1 MKTNPIK
8 LEKKLKLKFSD
19 QKIFI
24 KSLTH
29 KSFDSI
35 NNNEKIEFLGDRV
48 LGLIIAKKLLELY
61 PDEKEGVL
69 DKKFASLVNKK
80 KCLEIAKKI
89 ELEKYI
95 LVLNPKNKKIEIE
108 DKIVAD
114 CLEALIGAI
123 YLDKG
128 LNFTEK
134 FILNLWSEHITA
146 SVITQIDAKTK
157 LQEYSL
163 KIFKVLPIY
172 KLISNTGPRHKPL
185 FKVAVKLKNTK
196 FFTAEGTSKKD
207 AEQNAAS
214 LCLQDIF
221 KKMNWDD
228 SAYLVSKNRYSE
240 NSIIA
245 EVFTE
250 NHGKISGIIFGGTSK
265 KIKNYL
271 QIGNKIYVNY
281 NSKSVT
287 RIGYFKIEILKALT
301 PLYFDQNQKLS
312 CITSAMHLIKLLT
325 AEAQSNKEIF
335 KLIDKFFEIL
345 NSENW
350 IQKYIFWEL
359 ELLKL
364 LGYDLELKT
373 MAEKEIVD
381 SEVNYY
387 VKSSTEKKSIPNFL
401 IDENDMDINL
411 NNLLK
416 GLKLVSDYLEKSI
429 LKPNNLNLPT
439 SRTHFINLLK

>member
-1 MKTNPIK
+1 
-8 LEKKLKLKFSD
+8 
-19 QKIFI
+19 
-24 KSLTH
+24 
-29 KSFDSI
+29 
-35 NNNEKIEFLGDRV
+35 
-48 LGLIIAKKLLELY
+48 
-61 PDEKEGVL
+61 
-69 DKKFASLVNKK
+69 
-80 KCLEIAKKI
+80 
-89 ELEKYI
+89 
-95 LVLNPKNKKIEIE
+95 
-108 DKIVAD
+108 
-114 CLEALIGAI
+114 
-123 YLDKG
+123 
-128 LNFTEK
+128 
-134 FILNLWSEHITA
+134 
-146 SVITQIDAKTK
+146 
-157 LQEYSL
+157 
-163 KIFKVLPIY
+163 
-172 KLISNTGPRHKPL
+172 
-185 FKVAVKLKNTK
+185 
-196 FFTAEGTSKKD
+196 
-207 AEQNAAS
+207 
-214 LCLQDIF
+214 
-221 KKMNWDD
+221 MNWDD

-245 EVFTE
+245 EVFTK

-301 PLYFDQNQKLS
+301 PLYFDENQKLS

-345 NSENW
+345 TSDNW

-401 IDENDMDINL
+401 IDENNMDVNL
-411 NNLLK
+411 KNLLK

>member
-1 MKTNPIK
+1 
-8 LEKKLKLKFSD
+8 
-19 QKIFI
+19 
-24 KSLTH
+24 
-29 KSFDSI
+29 
-35 NNNEKIEFLGDRV
+35 
-48 LGLIIAKKLLELY
+48 
-61 PDEKEGVL
+61 
-69 DKKFASLVNKK
+69 
-80 KCLEIAKKI
+80 
-89 ELEKYI
+89 
-95 LVLNPKNKKIEIE
+95 
-108 DKIVAD
+108 
-114 CLEALIGAI
+114 
-123 YLDKG
+123 
-128 LNFTEK
+128 
-134 FILNLWSEHITA
+134 
-146 SVITQIDAKTK
+146 
-157 LQEYSL
+157 
-163 KIFKVLPIY
+163 
-172 KLISNTGPRHKPL
+172 
-185 FKVAVKLKNTK
+185 
-196 FFTAEGTSKKD
+196 
-207 AEQNAAS
+207 
-214 LCLQDIF
+214 
-221 KKMNWDD
+221 MNWDD
-228 SAYLVSKNRYSE
+228 SAYLVSKNKYSE

-345 NSENW
+345 TSDNW

-373 MAEKEIVD
+373 MAEKEIID

-401 IDENDMDINL
+401 IDENDMDVNL

>member
-1 MKTNPIK
+1 
-8 LEKKLKLKFSD
+8 
-19 QKIFI
+19 
-24 KSLTH
+24 
-29 KSFDSI
+29 
-35 NNNEKIEFLGDRV
+35 
-48 LGLIIAKKLLELY
+48 
-61 PDEKEGVL
+61 
-69 DKKFASLVNKK
+69 
-80 KCLEIAKKI
+80 
-89 ELEKYI
+89 
-95 LVLNPKNKKIEIE
+95 
-108 DKIVAD
+108 
-114 CLEALIGAI
+114 
-123 YLDKG
+123 
-128 LNFTEK
+128 
-134 FILNLWSEHITA
+134 
-146 SVITQIDAKTK
+146 
-157 LQEYSL
+157 
-163 KIFKVLPIY
+163 
-172 KLISNTGPRHKPL
+172 
-185 FKVAVKLKNTK
+185 
-196 FFTAEGTSKKD
+196 
-207 AEQNAAS
+207 
-214 LCLQDIF
+214 
-221 KKMNWDD
+221 MNWDD

-301 PLYFDQNQKLS
+301 PLYFDENQKLS

-345 NSENW
+345 TSENW

-401 IDENDMDINL
+401 IDENNMDVNL
-411 NNLLK
+411 KNLLK

>member
-1 MKTNPIK
+1 
-8 LEKKLKLKFSD
+8 
-19 QKIFI
+19 
-24 KSLTH
+24 
-29 KSFDSI
+29 
-35 NNNEKIEFLGDRV
+35 
-48 LGLIIAKKLLELY
+48 
-61 PDEKEGVL
+61 
-69 DKKFASLVNKK
+69 
-80 KCLEIAKKI
+80 
-89 ELEKYI
+89 
-95 LVLNPKNKKIEIE
+95 
-108 DKIVAD
+108 
-114 CLEALIGAI
+114 
-123 YLDKG
+123 
-128 LNFTEK
+128 
-134 FILNLWSEHITA
+134 
-146 SVITQIDAKTK
+146 
-157 LQEYSL
+157 
-163 KIFKVLPIY
+163 
-172 KLISNTGPRHKPL
+172 
-185 FKVAVKLKNTK
+185 
-196 FFTAEGTSKKD
+196 
-207 AEQNAAS
+207 
-214 LCLQDIF
+214 
-221 KKMNWDD
+221 MNWDD
-228 SAYLVSKNRYSE
+228 NAYLVSKNRYSE

-281 NSKSVT
+281 NSKSVN

-301 PLYFDQNQKLS
+301 PLYFDENQKLS

-345 NSENW
+345 TSDNW

-364 LGYDLELKT
+364 LGYDLELKN
-373 MAEKEIVD
+373 MVEKEIVD
-381 SEVNYY
+381 SEINYF

-401 IDENDMDINL
+401 IDESNPDVNL
-411 NNLLK
+411 KNLLK

>member
-1 MKTNPIK
+1 
-8 LEKKLKLKFSD
+8 
-19 QKIFI
+19 
-24 KSLTH
+24 
-29 KSFDSI
+29 
-35 NNNEKIEFLGDRV
+35 
-48 LGLIIAKKLLELY
+48 
-61 PDEKEGVL
+61 
-69 DKKFASLVNKK
+69 
-80 KCLEIAKKI
+80 
-89 ELEKYI
+89 
-95 LVLNPKNKKIEIE
+95 
-108 DKIVAD
+108 
-114 CLEALIGAI
+114 
-123 YLDKG
+123 
-128 LNFTEK
+128 
-134 FILNLWSEHITA
+134 
-146 SVITQIDAKTK
+146 
-157 LQEYSL
+157 
-163 KIFKVLPIY
+163 
-172 KLISNTGPRHKPL
+172 
-185 FKVAVKLKNTK
+185 
-196 FFTAEGTSKKD
+196 
-207 AEQNAAS
+207 
-214 LCLQDIF
+214 
-221 KKMNWDD
+221 MNWDD

-401 IDENDMDINL
+401 IDENDIDVNL
-411 NNLLK
+411 KNLLK

>member
-1 MKTNPIK
+1 
-8 LEKKLKLKFSD
+8 
-19 QKIFI
+19 
-24 KSLTH
+24 
-29 KSFDSI
+29 
-35 NNNEKIEFLGDRV
+35 
-48 LGLIIAKKLLELY
+48 
-61 PDEKEGVL
+61 
-69 DKKFASLVNKK
+69 
-80 KCLEIAKKI
+80 
-89 ELEKYI
+89 
-95 LVLNPKNKKIEIE
+95 
-108 DKIVAD
+108 
-114 CLEALIGAI
+114 
-123 YLDKG
+123 
-128 LNFTEK
+128 
-134 FILNLWSEHITA
+134 
-146 SVITQIDAKTK
+146 
-157 LQEYSL
+157 
-163 KIFKVLPIY
+163 
-172 KLISNTGPRHKPL
+172 
-185 FKVAVKLKNTK
+185 
-196 FFTAEGTSKKD
+196 
-207 AEQNAAS
+207 
-214 LCLQDIF
+214 
-221 KKMNWDD
+221 MNWDD
-228 SAYLVSKNRYSE
+228 NAYLVSKNRYSE

-287 RIGYFKIEILKALT
+287 RIGYFKVEILKALT
-301 PLYFDQNQKLS
+301 PLYFDENQKLS

-345 NSENW
+345 TSDNW

-401 IDENDMDINL
+401 IDENNIDVNL
-411 NNLLK
+411 KDLLK

>member
-1 MKTNPIK
+1 
-8 LEKKLKLKFSD
+8 
-19 QKIFI
+19 
-24 KSLTH
+24 
-29 KSFDSI
+29 
-35 NNNEKIEFLGDRV
+35 
-48 LGLIIAKKLLELY
+48 
-61 PDEKEGVL
+61 
-69 DKKFASLVNKK
+69 
-80 KCLEIAKKI
+80 
-89 ELEKYI
+89 
-95 LVLNPKNKKIEIE
+95 
-108 DKIVAD
+108 
-114 CLEALIGAI
+114 
-123 YLDKG
+123 
-128 LNFTEK
+128 
-134 FILNLWSEHITA
+134 
-146 SVITQIDAKTK
+146 
-157 LQEYSL
+157 
-163 KIFKVLPIY
+163 
-172 KLISNTGPRHKPL
+172 
-185 FKVAVKLKNTK
+185 
-196 FFTAEGTSKKD
+196 
-207 AEQNAAS
+207 
-214 LCLQDIF
+214 
-221 KKMNWDD
+221 MNWDD

-301 PLYFDQNQKLS
+301 PLYFDENQKLS

-345 NSENW
+345 TSDNW

-364 LGYDLELKT
+364 LGYDLELKN
-373 MAEKEIVD
+373 MVEKEIINN
-381 SEVNYY
+381 ETNYY
-387 VKSSTEKKSIPNFL
+387 VKSSTEKKNIPNFL
-401 IDENDMDINL
+401 IDEKNL
-411 NNLLK
+411 DVNLKNLLK